1 MSAIHIPDFFRSQ
14 FCPTLMSCK
23 KYFLKPDFTP
33 LIFRPHIIISLYHII
48 ILRPTMSPTYTLSI
62 GPAAVL
68 MVEEVA
74 LQGIFLTNDL
84 VGSHRSF
91 GRYC

>member
-1 MSAIHIPDFFRSQ
+1 
-14 FCPTLMSCK
+14 
-23 KYFLKPDFTP
+23 
-33 LIFRPHIIISLYHII
+33 
-48 ILRPTMSPTYTLSI
+48 MSPTYTLSI
-62 GPAAVL
+62 GPVAVL
-68 MVEEVA
+68 MVVEVA